1 VTVSFSASRGQANV
15 APSTLRKVAA
25 PFVNPGIFDFWVSK
39 LNPAWSWD
47 RPLARVVDRK
57 VEALDTV
64 TLVLKPNAHCGSFVP
79 GQHINVTAEVNG
91 RRTTRSYS
99 HTGIPRRDGRIS
111 LTIKRVD
118 KGVLSTHLC
127 QHTQVGDVLELGA
140 AFGEMTLPAKPEGE
154 WLFLAAGSGITP
166 LMSLTRSLAAQNM
179 PVDLT
184 LIYWAKTRA
193 ELCFARELRALAVQ
207 FPRFKLQFVLE
218 KEAELLQGEES
229 GLISAE
235 QLARV
240 VGKLSAKQV
249 YACGPT
255 GFVDA
260 ARSLTEGQVRSF
272 MAEGFTPMAPI
283 TVADA
288 ATATVK
294 VHLTASQRD
303 LEIPTNLS
311 ILDALEAQGL
321 KPKVGCR
328 MGVCRTC
335 VCTRTEG
342 TTLDLQTGEQDAQP
356 GIDVRICMT
365 RARTDLTLDL

>member
-184 LIYWAKTRA
+184 LVYWAKTRA

-218 KEAELLQGEES
+218 KEAELLQG
-229 GLISAE
+229 
-235 QLARV
+235 
-240 VGKLSAKQV
+240 
-249 YACGPT
+249 
-255 GFVDA
+255 
-260 ARSLTEGQVRSF
+260 
-272 MAEGFTPMAPI
+272 
-283 TVADA
+283 
-288 ATATVK
+288 
-294 VHLTASQRD
+294 
-303 LEIPTNLS
+303 
-311 ILDALEAQGL
+311 
-321 KPKVGCR
+321 
-328 MGVCRTC
+328 
-335 VCTRTEG
+335 
-342 TTLDLQTGEQDAQP
+342 
-356 GIDVRICMT
+356 
-365 RARTDLTLDL
+365 

>member
-1 VTVSFSASRGQANV
+1 
-15 APSTLRKVAA
+15 LRK
-25 PFVNPGIFDFWVSK
+25 
-39 LNPAWSWD
+39 
-47 RPLARVVDRK
+47 
-57 VEALDTV
+57 
-64 TLVLKPNAHCGSFVP
+64 KPSCC
-79 GQHINVTAEVNG
+79 
-91 RRTTRSYS
+91 
-99 HTGIPRRDGRIS
+99 
-111 LTIKRVD
+111 K
-118 KGVLSTHLC
+118 
-127 QHTQVGDVLELGA
+127 
-140 AFGEMTLPAKPEGE
+140 
-154 WLFLAAGSGITP
+154 
-166 LMSLTRSLAAQNM
+166 
-179 PVDLT
+179 
-184 LIYWAKTRA
+184 
-193 ELCFARELRALAVQ
+193 
-207 FPRFKLQFVLE
+207 
-218 KEAELLQGEES
+218 GEES

-249 YACGPT
+249 YACGPS

>member
-1 VTVSFSASRGQANV
+1 MTVSYSASRGQANV
-15 APSTLRKVAA
+15 APSALRKVVA

-47 RPLARVVDRK
+47 RPLARVVERK

-64 TLVLKPNAHCGSFVP
+64 TLLLKPNAHCGTFVP

-99 HTGIPRRDGRIS
+99 LTGIPRRDGRLS

-118 KGVLSTHLC
+118 KGVLSTHLV
-127 QHTQVGDVLELGA
+127 QHTQVGDVLELGP

-166 LMSLTRSLAAQNM
+166 LMSLTRSLVAQNM

-193 ELCFARELRALAVQ
+193 ELCFVRELRELATQ

-218 KEAELLQGEES
+218 KEPQLLQGEES

-240 VGKLSAKQV
+240 VGDLSAKQV
-249 YACGPT
+249 YACGPS

-260 ARSLTEGQVRSF
+260 ARGLTEGQVRSF
-272 MAEGFTPMAPI
+272 TAEGFTPVAPI

-294 VHLTASQRD
+294 VHLAVSGRD

-342 TTLDLQTGEQDAQP
+342 TTLDMQSGEQDAQP

>member
-1 VTVSFSASRGQANV
+1 MTVSYSASRGQANV
-15 APSTLRKVAA
+15 APSALRKVVA

-47 RPLARVVDRK
+47 RPLARVVERK

-64 TLVLKPNAHCGSFVP
+64 TLLLKPNAHCGTFVP

-99 HTGIPRRDGRIS
+99 LTGIPRRDGRLS

-118 KGVLSTHLC
+118 KGVLSTHLV
-127 QHTQVGDVLELGA
+127 QHTQVGDVLELGP

-166 LMSLTRSLAAQNM
+166 LMSLTRSLVAQNM

-193 ELCFARELRALAVQ
+193 ELCFVRELRELATK

-218 KEAELLQGEES
+218 KEPQLLQGEES

-240 VGKLSAKQV
+240 VGSLAAKQV
-249 YACGPT
+249 YACGPS

-294 VHLTASQRD
+294 VHLAASGRD
-303 LEIPTNLS
+303 LDIPTNLS

-342 TTLDLQTGEQDAQP
+342 TTLDMQSGEQDAQP

>member
-1 VTVSFSASRGQANV
+1 V
-15 APSTLRKVAA
+15 APSTLRKVVA

-154 WLFLAAGSGITP
+154 WLLLAAGSGITP

-184 LIYWAKTRA
+184 LVYWAKTRA

-249 YACGPT
+249 YACGPS

>member
-1 VTVSFSASRGQANV
+1 MAS
-15 APSTLRKVAA
+15 

-47 RPLARVVDRK
+47 RPLARVVERK

-64 TLVLKPNAHCGSFVP
+64 TLILKPNAHCGKFVP
-79 GQHINVTAEVNG
+79 GQHMNVTAEVNG

-99 HTGIPRRDGRIS
+99 LTGTPRRDGRLS
-111 LTIKRVD
+111 FTIKRVD

-127 QHTQVGDVLELGA
+127 QHTQVGDVLELGP
-140 AFGEMTLPAKPEGE
+140 AFGEMTLPIKPEGE

-193 ELCFARELRALAVQ
+193 ELCFARELRELAKQ
-207 FPRFKLQFVLE
+207 FPRFRLQFVLE
-218 KEAELLQGEES
+218 KEPLLLADEES

-235 QLARV
+235 QLTRV
-240 VGKLSAKQV
+240 AGNLSAKQV
-249 YACGPT
+249 YACGPS

-260 ARSLTEGQVRSF
+260 ARHLTDGRVHSF

-283 TVADA
+283 SVADA

-294 VHLTASQRD
+294 VHLSASGRD

-328 MGVCRTC
+328 MGVCHTC
-335 VCTRTEG
+335 VCTRMDG
-342 TTLDLQTGEQDAQP
+342 ATLDMQTGEQDAQP
-356 GIDVRICMT
+356 GMDVRICMS

>member
-1 VTVSFSASRGQANV
+1 MTVSYSASRGQAN
-15 APSTLRKVAA
+15 ASPSLLRRAA
-25 PFVNPGIFDFWVSK
+25 TPFINPGVFDFWVSK

-47 RPLARVVDRK
+47 RPLARVIERK
-57 VEALDTV
+57 LEALDTV
-64 TLVLKPNAHCGSFVP
+64 TLVLKPNAHCSKFAP
-79 GQHINVTAEVNG
+79 GQHMNVTAEVNG

-99 HTGIPRRDGRIS
+99 LTGIPRQDGRLS
-111 LTIKRVD
+111 FTIKRVD
-118 KGVLSTHLC
+118 KGVLSTHLV
-127 QHTQVGDVLELGA
+127 QHTQVGDVLELGP

-184 LIYWAKTRA
+184 LVYWAKTRA
-193 ELCFARELRALAVQ
+193 ELCFARELRELATT

-218 KEAELLQGEES
+218 KELHLLHDEEA
-229 GLISAE
+229 GLISAD
-235 QLARV
+235 QLGRV
-240 VGKLSAKQV
+240 LGSLSAKQV
-249 YACGPT
+249 YACGPS

-260 ARSLTEGQVRSF
+260 ARRLTEGQVRSF
-272 MAEGFTPMAPI
+272 MAEGFTPQAPI
-283 TVADA
+283 SVSDA

-294 VHLTASQRD
+294 VHLTASGRD

-342 TTLDLQTGEQDAQP
+342 TTLDMQTGEQDAQP
-356 GIDVRICMT
+356 GIDVRICMS

>member
-1 VTVSFSASRGQANV
+1 V
-15 APSTLRKVAA
+15 APSALRRVVA

-47 RPLARVVDRK
+47 RPLARVVERK

-64 TLVLKPNAHCGSFVP
+64 TLVLKPNVHCGKFVP

-99 HTGIPRRDGRIS
+99 LTGMPRRDGHLS

-140 AFGEMTLPAKPEGE
+140 AFGAMTLPAKPEGE

-193 ELCFARELRALAVQ
+193 ELCFARELRALAAQ

-218 KEAELLQGEES
+218 NEAQLLQGEES
-229 GLISAE
+229 GLINAG

-240 VGKLSAKQV
+240 VGDLSAKQV
-249 YACGPT
+249 YACGPS
-255 GFVDA
+255 GFVNA

-272 MAEGFTPMAPI
+272 MAEGFTPAAPI
-283 TVADA
+283 TVTDA

-311 ILDALEAQGL
+311 ILDALEAQGIR
-321 KPKVGCR
+321 PKVGCR
-328 MGVCRTC
+328 MGVCHTC
-335 VCTRTEG
+335 VCTRAEG
-342 TTLDLQTGEQDAQP
+342 TTLDMQTGEQDAQP
-356 GIDVRICMT
+356 GMDVRICMS

>member
-1 VTVSFSASRGQANV
+1 VTVSYSASRGQANV
-15 APSTLRKVAA
+15 APSALRKVVA

-47 RPLARVVDRK
+47 RPLARVVERK

-64 TLVLKPNAHCGSFVP
+64 TLLLKPNAHCGTFVP

-99 HTGIPRRDGRIS
+99 LTGIPRRDGRLS

-118 KGVLSTHLC
+118 KGVLSTHLV
-127 QHTQVGDVLELGA
+127 QHTQVGDVLELGP

-166 LMSLTRSLAAQNM
+166 LMSLTRSLVAQNM

-193 ELCFARELRALAVQ
+193 ELCFVRELRELATQ

-218 KEAELLQGEES
+218 KEPQLLQGEES

-240 VGKLSAKQV
+240 VGDLSAKQV
-249 YACGPT
+249 YACGPS

-260 ARSLTEGQVRSF
+260 ARGLTEGQVRSF
-272 MAEGFTPMAPI
+272 TAEGFTPVAPI

-294 VHLTASQRD
+294 VHLAASGRD

-342 TTLDLQTGEQDAQP
+342 TTLDMQSGEQDAQP

>member
-1 VTVSFSASRGQANV
+1 MTVSYSASRGQANV
-15 APSTLRKVAA
+15 APSALRKVVA

-47 RPLARVVDRK
+47 RPLARVVERK

-64 TLVLKPNAHCGSFVP
+64 TLLLKPNAHCGTFVP

-99 HTGIPRRDGRIS
+99 LTGIPRRDGRLS

-118 KGVLSTHLC
+118 KGVLSTHLV
-127 QHTQVGDVLELGA
+127 QHTQVGDVLELGP

-166 LMSLTRSLAAQNM
+166 LMSLTRSLVAQNM

-193 ELCFARELRALAVQ
+193 ELCFVRELRELATQ

-218 KEAELLQGEES
+218 KEPQLLQGEES

-235 QLARV
+235 QPARV
-240 VGKLSAKQV
+240 VGDLSAKQV
-249 YACGPT
+249 YACGPS

-260 ARSLTEGQVRSF
+260 ARGLTEGQVRSF
-272 MAEGFTPMAPI
+272 AAEGFTPVAPI

-294 VHLTASQRD
+294 VHLAASGRD

-342 TTLDLQTGEQDAQP
+342 TTLDMQSGEQDAQP

>member
-1 VTVSFSASRGQANV
+1 MTVSYSASRGQANV
-15 APSTLRKVAA
+15 APSALRKVVA

-47 RPLARVVDRK
+47 RPLARVVERK

-64 TLVLKPNAHCGSFVP
+64 TLLLKPNAHCGTFVP

-99 HTGIPRRDGRIS
+99 LTGIPRRDGRLS

-118 KGVLSTHLC
+118 KGVLSTHLV
-127 QHTQVGDVLELGA
+127 QHTQVGDVLELGP

-166 LMSLTRSLAAQNM
+166 LMSLTRSLVAQNM

-193 ELCFARELRALAVQ
+193 ELCFVRELRELATQ

-218 KEAELLQGEES
+218 KEPQLLQGEES

-240 VGKLSAKQV
+240 VGDLSAKQV
-249 YACGPT
+249 YACGPS

-260 ARSLTEGQVRSF
+260 ARGLTEGQVSSF
-272 MAEGFTPMAPI
+272 TAEGFTPVAPI

-294 VHLTASQRD
+294 VHLAASGRD

-342 TTLDLQTGEQDAQP
+342 TTLDMQSGEQDAQP

>member
-1 VTVSFSASRGQANV
+1 M
-15 APSTLRKVAA
+15 APSALRKVVA

-47 RPLARVVDRK
+47 RPLARVVERK

-64 TLVLKPNAHCGSFVP
+64 TLLLKPNAHCGTFVP

-99 HTGIPRRDGRIS
+99 LTGIPRRDGRLS

-118 KGVLSTHLC
+118 KGVLSTHLV
-127 QHTQVGDVLELGA
+127 QHTQVGDVLELGP

-166 LMSLTRSLAAQNM
+166 LMSLTRSLVGQNM

-193 ELCFARELRALAVQ
+193 ELCFVRELRELATQ

-218 KEAELLQGEES
+218 KEPQLLQGEES

-240 VGKLSAKQV
+240 VGDLSAKQV
-249 YACGPT
+249 YACGPS

-260 ARSLTEGQVRSF
+260 ARGLTEGQVRSF
-272 MAEGFTPMAPI
+272 TAEGFTPVAPI

-294 VHLTASQRD
+294 VHLAASGRD

-342 TTLDLQTGEQDAQP
+342 TTLDMQSGEQDAQP

>member
-1 VTVSFSASRGQANV
+1 MTVSFSASRGQANV
-15 APSTLRKVAA
+15 KPSALRKVVA
-25 PFVNPGIFDFWVSK
+25 PFVNPGIFDFWVGK

-47 RPLARVVDRK
+47 RPLARVVERK

-64 TLVLKPNAHCGSFVP
+64 TLVLKPNAHCGRFVP

-99 HTGIPRRDGRIS
+99 HTDVPRPDGRVS

-127 QHTQVGDVLELGA
+127 QHVQVGDVLELGA

-179 PVDLT
+179 PIDLT

-193 ELCFARELRALAVQ
+193 ELCFARELRALAVKH
-207 FPRFKLQFVLE
+207 PRFKLHFVLE
-218 KEAELLQGEES
+218 NEAQLLQGEAS
-229 GLISAE
+229 GLISAA
-235 QLARV
+235 QLTSL
-240 VGKLSAKQV
+240 VGSLSAKQV
-249 YACGPT
+249 YACGPS

-260 ARSLTEGQVRSF
+260 ARKLSEGQSRSF
-272 MAEGFTPMAPI
+272 MAEGFTPMAPLS
-283 TVADA
+283 VADA
-288 ATATVK
+288 ATPTVR
-294 VHLTASQRD
+294 VRLSASQRD
-303 LEIPTNLS
+303 LEIPTHMTL
-311 ILDALEAQGL
+311 LDALEAQGL

-328 MGVCRTC
+328 MGVCHTC

-342 TTLDLQTGEQDAQP
+342 TTLDMQTGEQDAQP